1 MNRQAHPFG
10 KSAGAS
16 ARVVLVALFKDK
28 WKLAAAFAATFG
40 VALGL
45 SFLIT
50 PKFVASALLYVKYG
64 REYTYRVETG
74 TSEVVPQAFDRS
86 QIIRSEA
93 QILAAPAIADAVIAK
108 LGIARL
114 YPKLAATEGK
124 DFPAEAYARQAFLS
138 SLDAVGGDESNIIE
152 LTFRHP
158 DPVVAADALNAL
170 IEAYMAKRRPLFA
183 EIRALALEDET
194 GAAKKQLD
202 TTGEALERFR
212 LANDI
217 VAFDAQRQMLLDR
230 RSSLA
235 RDLQLAESELA
246 ADREREAKLKAQLG
260 SLAPTIVLEAE
271 NQPNPAMAE
280 AQKTLLD
287 LQLRAED
294 LKGDWNE
301 QSRPVQQVRRSIDQV
316 EQTLRM
322 LAARPNQLVRT
333 GLNPVHEA
341 LATQLATVEAQVS
354 AEDARR
360 KTVAG
365 QLDKVAAELAA
376 LAAKERTLDALGRER
391 DLAAANYTNLARELD
406 DARLLDKLAQNDS
419 ANVRVLQPAQPP
431 VEAQNPQPLILMVGL
446 VAAVLA
452 ALMTAFVS
460 DLLRSGY
467 LTPEQL
473 EWSTGLPVLATI
485 PMRRRK
491 VAS

>member
-1 MNRQAHPFG
+1 M
-10 KSAGAS
+10 
-16 ARVVLVALFKDK
+16 RVILVALFKDK
-28 WKLAAAFAATFG
+28 WKLAAAFAVTFG
-40 VALGL
+40 IAVVL

-50 PKFVASALLYVKYG
+50 PKYVANALLYVKYG

-93 QILAAPAIADAVIAK
+93 QILMAPAIADAAIAK
-108 LGIARL
+108 LGIGRL
-114 YPKLAATEGK
+114 YPYLAAKEGE
-124 DFPAEAYARQAFLS
+124 DFPADAYARQVFLS

-158 DPVVAADALNAL
+158 DPSLAAEALNAV

-194 GAAKKQLD
+194 SSAKRHLD
-202 TTGEALERFR
+202 TSNEKLDRFR
-212 LANDI
+212 LDNDI
-217 VAFDAQRQMLLDR
+217 VAFDAQRQSLLDR
-230 RSSLA
+230 RSNLS

-246 ADREREAKLKAQLG
+246 ADREREAKLKTQIGGLE
-260 SLAPTIVLEAE
+260 PTIVLESE

-287 LQLRAED
+287 LQLRAEE
-294 LKGDWNE
+294 LKGDWSE
-301 QSRPVQQVRRSIDQV
+301 TSRPVQQVRSSIEQV
-316 EQTLRM
+316 EQTLRT
-322 LAARPNQLVRT
+322 LSARPDRLVRT
-333 GLNPVHEA
+333 GINPVREA
-341 LATQLATVEAQVS
+341 LATQLATIEAQVS
-354 AEDARR
+354 AQEARQ
-360 KTVAG
+360 VAIAG
-365 QLDKVAAELAA
+365 QLSKVSAELAA
-376 LAAKERTLDALGRER
+376 LAAKERTLDTLNRER
-391 DLAAANYTNLARELD
+391 DLVAANYTSLARQLD
-406 DARLLDKLAQNDS
+406 DARLLDKLAQNES

-431 VEAQNPQPLILMVGL
+431 VEAQNPQILILMVGL
-446 VAAVLA
+446 VAAFLS

-485 PMRRRK
+485 PIRRNGAK
-491 VAS
+491 P